1 MSTHNDDD
9 DIIGGLIAAGVLI
22 AIGYGVYRVIKS
34 FGSYSN
40 GDTVN
45 SDQILS
51 PGTEED
57 TQIAYVKYGYKLY
70 NMQDSQLGYVQY
82 GYKLFTM
89 SDSQVG
95 YLKYGYKIYNQAE
108 IQIGYVKYGYKL
120 YDMDDDPFTDG
131 VPCDSDGFC
140 CVGDDPDPSC
150 SCENYESDNV
160 CPECGCDLNVEE
172 CDCE

>member
-120 YDMDDDPFTDG
+120 YDMDDDLIAVGKYSYKILSEHDFDVSNKNDLALLLG
-131 VPCDSDGFC
+131 FAASMSD
-140 CVGDDPDPSC
+140 DDD
-150 SCENYESDNV
+150 D
-160 CPECGCDLNVEE
+160 D
-172 CDCE
+172 